1 MHKSKQKHIKKE
13 QKKLLTSLSEELQ
26 ELFSWYSPQ
35 EAEDMLLKIHEW
47 ANCSDVMDD
56 TQTRSDCFN
65 FITKLKNVIRASGR
79 VAV

>member
-1 MHKSKQKHIKKE
+1 MSKSKQKLIKKE
-13 QKKLLTSLSEELQ
+13 QKKLLASLSEELH

-47 ANCSDVMDD
+47 ANCTDIMDD
-56 TQTRSDCFN
+56 FQTRTECFN
-65 FITKLKNVIRASGR
+65 FITKLKNVIRASGK